1 MPIKR
6 AAYKA
11 IRADKKKHLR
21 NISTKTTIKTLTKK
35 VETNLKSKKKT
46 DLEQSLKNLISAL
59 DKAAQKGIIH
69 KKTASRTKS
78 RMSKRVWQAIK
89 K

>member
-11 IRADKKKHLR
+11 IRKDKKKHLR
-21 NISTKTTIKTLTKK
+21 NISAISKIKTLSR
-35 VETNLKSKKKT
+35 NFKSAV
-46 DLEQSLKNLISAL
+46 QAKNAEEIAKAKSAVFSAL

-69 KKTASRTKS
+69 KKNASRNKARLS
-78 RMSKRVWQAIK
+78 ILIGSSAK
-89 K
+89 

>member
-11 IRADKKKHLR
+11 IRSDKKKHLR
-21 NISTKTTIKTLTKK
+21 NVSAISGIRTLYKNVLQVIKTKD
-35 VETNLKSKKKT
+35 KSKIESALRT
-46 DLEQSLKNLISAL
+46 LISAM

-69 KKTASRTKS
+69 KKTASRKKS
-78 RMSKRVWQAIK
+78 RISTRVFK
-89 K
+89 SLS